1 MEAERCK
8 EENIKN
14 NLKLFFNICH
24 NLETNYEDTR
34 NNLIGHTNR
43 MPSEKNLTKYLNK
56 LMRIS
61 RRTNSNKT
69 FHKRT
74 MNPNTQQPLPQ
85 QENLVDVNIPD
96 QTEEKEKITFRDL
109 EHLPSIIEELEKKF
123 ISPMKIPVNSHNI
136 QNSFDLTKN
145 NQSIKQNIENN
156 QIQESLPVDAT
167 KGTQDKFRRKYLKH
181 TNNSRDQHY
190 NENIS
195 FEKECEE
202 GYSYTSINERCN
214 ASSTDKRT
222 YDKPSKYID
231 HNEKKKKVQSNE
243 FEKGKRANYSTISD
257 RVQADNDINRE
268 KECRKLDQY
277 LRTFLVDSDKS
288 NSFVESDTPLKLDE
302 AEVFKWLKNKKSAQI
317 TLGRGLLTCTLT
329 FGYYLD
335 MLCNLVKA
343 QKGRK
348 DRWKIRCKQINIP
361 CGTIRK
367 YRAMGKIANKFKKIH
382 QLNMSFNVLYK
393 HINMIV
399 QMLTFEDIALFW
411 C

>member
-1 MEAERCK
+1 MEAKRCR

-24 NLETNYEDTR
+24 NLETNYEETK

-43 MPSEKNLTKYLNK
+43 MPSDKNLTTYLNK

-61 RRTNSNKT
+61 TRTRSNKT
-69 FHKRT
+69 FQKRT

-85 QENLVDVNIPD
+85 QENLVDVNITD

-109 EHLPSIIEELEKKF
+109 EHLPSIIEELEQKF
-123 ISPMKIPVNSHNI
+123 INTVKIPVNSHSV
-136 QNSFDLTKN
+136 QNSIDLTKN
-145 NQSIKQNIENN
+145 NQSTKEKIDNN
-156 QIQESLPVDAT
+156 QIQESIPVDAT
-167 KGTQDKFRRKYLKH
+167 KGTQDKLRKKYLEH
-181 TNNSRDQHY
+181 TNSSRDQHY

-214 ASSTDKRT
+214 VSSTDKRT
-222 YDKPSKYID
+222 YNKPSKYID
-231 HNEKKKKVQSNE
+231 RNEKKKKVQFNE
-243 FEKGKRANYSTISD
+243 FEKGRRAKHSTISD
-257 RVQADNDINRE
+257 RVQADNNINKE

-288 NSFVESDTPLKLDE
+288 YSFVERDTPLKLDE
-302 AEVFKWLKNKKSAQI
+302 AEVFKWLNNKKIAQI
-317 TLGRGLLTCTLT
+317 TLGRGLLTCTLQ
-329 FGYYLD
+329 FGYYLEI
-335 MLCNLVKA
+335 LCNLVKA
-343 QKGRK
+343 QKGK
-348 DRWKIRCKQINIP
+348 IDRWRQRCKQLNIP

-393 HINMIV
+393 HINIV
-399 QMLTFEDIALFW
+399 QMLTFEDIALFG